1 MAIVVEGLTRELKRR
16 ILDLVAEVELER
28 LTVLST
34 LIMSTDEFKRL
45 KSRELRL
52 ADDIEGEGVRL

>member
-52 ADDIEGEGVRL
+52 ADDIECEGVRL